1 MRHKG
6 SVHGE
11 GTGVAKTSTTPRKK
25 RTPKKDQPG
34 QLGLENPDGVDRS
47 VDHLLGAEGL
57 AGLEHHQQ
65 GGPFADMDHH
75 QGQYSLQDLSVPSE
89 LGDVGGGGMGGG
101 PEGPFGEFE
110 P

>member
-25 RTPKKDQPG
+25 RSPKKDPLKPDQD
-34 QLGLENPDGVDRS
+34 QPDGVDRS

-57 AGLEHHQQ
+57 AGLEHHQP
-65 GGPFADMDHH
+65 GPFEDMDHH
-75 QGQYSLQDLSVPSE
+75 QSQYSLQDLSVAGG